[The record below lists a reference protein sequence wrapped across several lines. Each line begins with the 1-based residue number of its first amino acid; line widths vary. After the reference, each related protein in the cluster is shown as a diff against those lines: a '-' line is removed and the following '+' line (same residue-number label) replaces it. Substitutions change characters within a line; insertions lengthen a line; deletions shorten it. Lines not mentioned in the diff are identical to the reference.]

1 MSDSSDSESLSGSDA
16 ELQEAFAKGLL
27 KPGLNV
33 VEEAPKVLTNDEK
46 GLKNKLAEFKLKLPW
61 IEMLDSSDK
70 PAPLG
75 PELAAKIFEQ
85 EEKQE
90 NLRKNNKKLPQIS
103 IKDDPVL
110 NDFKR
115 ETMFYRQAQATVL
128 SAIPKLKALNIPTKR
143 PEDYFAEMA
152 KSDEHMHKIRQNLM
166 RKQVGQERSE
176 KVKQLRAQRKEG
188 KALQIQTKLERQRE
202 KKQMLDQVKKVRKG
216 FGKDL
221 EFLNKSKQNG
231 KSMANKKGQEKRK
244 WRDQKFGF
252 GGRKRGSKSNTK
264 QSSAEGSEFGKSGRN
279 RNKIKSSK
287 GKTQRPGKNRRNKV
301 KNRRN

>member
-1 MSDSSDSESLSGSDA
+1 MSDTSDSESLSGSDA
-16 ELQEAFAKGLL
+16 ELQEAFSKGLL

-33 VEEAPKVLTNDEK
+33 IDDAPKVFVNDTQ
-46 GLKNKLAEFKLKLPW
+46 GLQDKLSEFKLKLPW
-61 IEMLDSSDK
+61 IEVLDSINK
-70 PAPLG
+70 PAPLA
-75 PELAAKIFEQ
+75 PELAAKILEQ

-103 IKDDPVL
+103 VEDDPVL

-128 SAIPKLKALNIPTKR
+128 SSIPKFKELNIPTKR

-152 KSDEHMHKIRQNLM
+152 KSDEHMQKIRQNLM

-188 KALQIQTKLERQRE
+188 KALQIQTKLKRQQE

-216 FGKDL
+216 VGKDL
-221 EFLNKSKQNG
+221 EFLNNSKQKG
-231 KSMANKKGQEKRK
+231 KNVPNKKGQENRK

-252 GGRKRGSKSNTK
+252 GGKKRNSKSNTK
-264 QSSAEGSEFGKSGRN
+264 ESSADLGDYGKAGKN
-279 RNKIKSSK
+279 RNNMKGSK
-287 GKTQRPGKNRRNKV
+287 GKTQRPGKNRRNKIR
-301 KNRRN
+301 NRRK